1 METFTNF
8 SEIAQFQMIESE
20 YRAASSVGSP
30 IPNITSSQ
38 TTETRR
44 TEQRW
49 VDSIDEIMAQPS
61 VTREDREVRTAETY
75 AKMVDELM
83 RDVPVQPRTD
93 TRQSREIEDT
103 ESLHTSSHV
112 GCLCIDFEQKLAL
125 IMH

>member
-1 METFTNF
+1 
-8 SEIAQFQMIESE
+8 MIESE

-38 TTETRR
+38 TIETRR

-112 GCLCIDFEQKLAL
+112 SC
-125 IMH
+125 